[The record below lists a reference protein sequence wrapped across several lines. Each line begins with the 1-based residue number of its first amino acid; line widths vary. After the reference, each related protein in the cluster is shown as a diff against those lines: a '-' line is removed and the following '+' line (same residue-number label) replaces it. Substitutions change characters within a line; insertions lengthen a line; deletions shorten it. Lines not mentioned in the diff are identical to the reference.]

1 MKKIL
6 FIAFSSLLLLTAVA
20 CGQKNEP
27 SQMANPWTDHDTLAQ
42 ACTAVG
48 FDLALPNHIEGYN
61 VPLYRTLNNNLIEVI
76 FSAENNEICIRKAVG
91 GEAGSDI
98 SGDYNDYTEHTAL
111 HNDKISGI
119 LDGVDGMG
127 YRANW
132 QSGKYSYS
140 LTAANGLEIGTIY
153 GLIDAIH

>member
-1 MKKIL
+1 MAL
-6 FIAFSSLLLLTAVA
+6 AVLLLLAAAA
-20 CGQKNEP
+20 CGQKAEP
-27 SQMANPWTDHDTLAQ
+27 TQLVNPWLDHETLAE
-42 ACTAVG
+42 ACHAVG
-48 FDLALPNHIEGYN
+48 FELTVPEHIEGYDA
-61 VPLYRTLNNNLIEVI
+61 PIYRTMNNELIEVI
-76 FSAENNEICIRKAVG
+76 FPTENNEICIRKAVG
-91 GEAGSDI
+91 GESGSDI

-140 LTAANGLEIGTIY
+140 LTAANGLEIGIIY
-153 GLIDAIH
+153 GLIDAVH